1 MKPSAIFLLDE
12 ENWHAVFGPAE
23 RARLMGLVRHPL
35 RFYTKETI
43 WQAADALSEAEVIFS
58 GWGMPVCDREFL
70 DAAPN
75 LKAIF
80 YAAGSARPFVTDAA
94 WEREIIVSTANAALA
109 ITVAEFVLAQI
120 LLSQKWTWQL
130 MREARESRV
139 CRRRIGPGNYFT
151 TIGLISLGAIAR
163 HLLKLLRHFSFQIVA
178 YDPFV
183 SREEALRLGVE
194 KVSLDELFQVSDV
207 VSLHTPLLPETVGMI
222 KEHHFELMKHGAT
235 FINTAR
241 GAIVDEAGM
250 IAALR
255 VRNDLCAVLDVT
267 ESEPPPPS
275 SALYELP
282 NVFLT
287 PHIAGAL
294 GAECR
299 RLGAMAVDEFERY
312 LNGDP
317 LQGLVTGS
325 ALASHA

>member
-12 ENWHAVFGPAE
+12 ENWHAVYGPAE
-23 RARLMGLVRHPL
+23 RARLSGLLRQPL
-35 RFYTKETI
+35 RFFTKETI
-43 WQAADALSEAEVIFS
+43 RDAGEALSGAGIIFS
-58 GWGMPVCDREFL
+58 GWGMPLCDRDFL
-70 DAAPN
+70 DAAPH

-80 YAAGSARPFVTDAA
+80 YAAGSARAFTTDAL
-94 WEREIIVSTANAALA
+94 WERDIIVSTANPALA

-120 LLSQKWTWQL
+120 LLSQKWTWRL
-130 MREARESRV
+130 MREARESRI
-139 CRRRIGPGNYFT
+139 CRRRIGPGNYFS
-151 TIGLISLGAIAR
+151 TIGLISLGTIAR
-163 HLLKLLRHFSFQIVA
+163 HLLKLLRHFSFRIVA

-183 SREEALRLGVE
+183 SAEESRRLGVE
-194 KVSLDELFQVSDV
+194 KVSLDELFQLSDT
-207 VSLHTPLLPETVGMI
+207 VSLHTPLLPETIGMI
-222 KEHHFELMKHGAT
+222 QGRHFHQMKPGAT

-241 GAIVDEAGM
+241 GAIVDETAM

-255 VRNDLCAVLDVT
+255 ERKDLCAVLDVT

-275 SALYELP
+275 SALYEMP

-299 RLGAMAVDEFERY
+299 RLGAMAVDECERY
-312 LNGDP
+312 LSGEP

-325 ALASHA
+325 AVASHA

>member
-12 ENWHAVFGPAE
+12 ENWHTVYGPEE
-23 RARLMGLVRHPL
+23 RSRLTSLVRQPL
-35 RFYTKETI
+35 RFFTKETI
-43 WQAADALSEAEVIFS
+43 RDAGDALFDADIIFS

-80 YAAGSARPFVTDAA
+80 YAAGSTKPFTTEAL
-94 WEREIIVSTANAALA
+94 WEREIIVSTANPALA

-120 LLSQKWTWQL
+120 LLSQKRTWQL
-130 MREARESRV
+130 MREARESRI
-139 CRRRIGPGNYFT
+139 CRRRIGPGNYFS
-151 TIGLISLGAIAR
+151 TIGLISLGTIAR
-163 HLLKLLRHFSFQIVA
+163 HLLKLLGNFSFKVVA

-183 SREEALRLGVE
+183 TREEAHRLGVE

-207 VSLHTPLLPETVGMI
+207 VSLHTPLLPETIGII

-255 VRNDLCAVLDVT
+255 LRNDLCAVLDVT
-267 ESEPPPPS
+267 ESEPPAQS

-299 RLGAMAVDEFERY
+299 RLGAMAVDECERY

>member
-12 ENWHAVFGPAE
+12 ENWHTVYGPEE
-23 RARLMGLVRHPL
+23 RARLSSLLRQPL
-35 RFYTKETI
+35 RFFTKETI
-43 WQAADALSEAEVIFS
+43 HKAGDALFEADIIFS

-80 YAAGSARPFVTDAA
+80 YAAGSVNPFATEAL
-94 WEREIIVSTANAALA
+94 WEREIIVSTANPALA

-120 LLSQKWTWQL
+120 LLSQKRTWQL
-130 MREARESRV
+130 MREARESRI
-139 CRRRIGPGNYFT
+139 CRRRIGPGNYFS
-151 TIGLISLGAIAR
+151 TIGLISLGTIAR
-163 HLLKLLRHFSFQIVA
+163 HLLKFLRHFSFKVVA

-183 SREEALRLGVE
+183 SDEDALRLGVE
-194 KVSLDELFQVSDV
+194 KVSLDELFQISDV

-222 KEHHFELMKHGAT
+222 KEHHFELMKHGTT

-267 ESEPPPPS
+267 ESEPPAQS

-299 RLGAMAVDEFERY
+299 RLGTMAVDEFERY
-312 LNGDP
+312 LNGEP

>member
-12 ENWHAVFGPAE
+12 ENWHTVYGPEE
-23 RARLMGLVRHPL
+23 RSRLSSLLHQPL
-35 RFYTKETI
+35 RFFTRESI
-43 WQAADALSEAEVIFS
+43 RQAGDALFDADIIFS

-80 YAAGSARPFVTDAA
+80 YAAGSTNPFATEAL
-94 WEREIIVSTANAALA
+94 WEREIIVSTANPALA

-120 LLSQKWTWQL
+120 LLSQKRTWQL
-130 MREARESRV
+130 MREARESRI
-139 CRRRIGPGNYFT
+139 CRRRIGPGNYFS
-151 TIGLISLGAIAR
+151 TIGLISLGTIAR
-163 HLLKLLRHFSFQIVA
+163 HLLKLLGSFCFNVVA

-183 SREEALRLGVE
+183 SHEEAHRLGVE

-207 VSLHTPLLPETVGMI
+207 VSLHTPLLPETIGMI

-267 ESEPPPPS
+267 ESEPPAQS

-299 RLGAMAVDEFERY
+299 RLGAMAVDEYERY

-325 ALASHA
+325 SFASHV